1 MKEVL
6 RLLESERNTERQFV
20 AKAAGEPDYPGGWP
34 AALLMAHI
42 ATWREQL
49 RGGLIEASRRQPISA
64 PPTDVDAFNA
74 VGLARSAGVSLDEA
88 ATRADALLGDL
99 IDLWATLGDRPFP
112 WYIAKTTG
120 EALVRN
126 SYAHPRNHVA
136 EHFIERGD
144 RARGYQIY
152 EESAIALRQ
161 AEAPP
166 TTLGAALYNLACA
179 RVGQRK
185 HDEALRL
192 LEEALPMRT
201 DIQAGAA
208 ADPDLAPLRTDPRFQ
223 ALLKK

>member
-6 RLLESERNTERQFV
+6 HLLEAERETERQFAV
-20 AKAAGEPDYPGGWP
+20 EAADESDYPAGWP

-42 ATWREQL
+42 ASWREVL
-49 RGGLIEASRRQPISA
+49 RGGLIEASRGEPVSA
-64 PPTDVDAFNA
+64 PTIDIDAFNA
-74 VGLARSAGVSLDEA
+74 AELARSAGVSLEEA
-88 ATRADALLGDL
+88 ARRADTLLGDL
-99 IDLWATLGDRPFP
+99 IDLWATLGDRRFS

-126 SYAHPRNHVA
+126 SYAHPRNHLA

-152 EESAIALRQ
+152 EQSAIALRQ

-166 TTLGAALYNLACA
+166 TTLGTALYNLACA
-179 RVGQRK
+179 RVGQRR

-192 LEEALPMRT
+192 LDEALPMRA
-201 DIQAGAA
+201 DLRAGAA

-223 ALLKK
+223 RLLR

>member
-1 MKEVL
+1 MKDVL
-6 RLLESERNTERQFV
+6 RLVEAEREAERQSV
-20 AKAAGEPDYPGGWP
+20 VEAADESDYPAGWP

-42 ATWREQL
+42 ASWREQL
-49 RGGLIEASRRQPISA
+49 RGALIEASRGEPVSP
-64 PPTDVDAFNA
+64 PPTNVEAFNA
-74 VGLARSAGVSLDEA
+74 VQLAMNAAVPLEEAG
-88 ATRADALLGDL
+88 TRADALLGDV

-126 SYAHPRNHVA
+126 SYAHPRNHLA

-144 RARGYQIY
+144 RARAYQIY
-152 EESAIALRQ
+152 EESARALRQ

-166 TTLGAALYNLACA
+166 TTLGTALYNLACA
-179 RVGQRK
+179 RVGQRR

-192 LEEALPMRT
+192 LEEALPMRA
-201 DIQAGAA
+201 DIRAGAEA
-208 ADPDLAPLRTDPRFQ
+208 NPDLAPLKNDPRFQ

>member
-6 RLLESERNTERQFV
+6 RLLESERKTERQFV
-20 AKAAGEPDYPGGWP
+20 AEAAGEPDYPLGWP

-49 RGGLIEASRRQPISA
+49 RGALIEASRRRPVSA

-74 VGLARSAGVSLDEA
+74 VELARSAGISLEEA

-152 EESAIALRQ
+152 EESATALRQ

-166 TTLGAALYNLACA
+166 PTLGTALYNLACA
-179 RVGQRK
+179 RVGQRQP
-185 HDEALRL
+185 HEALRL
-192 LEEALPMRT
+192 LTEAIRLRPDLRSSAY
-201 DIQAGAA
+201 D
-208 ADPDLAPLRTDPRFQ
+208 DPDLAPLKHDARFQ
-223 ALLKK
+223 ALLKR